1 MLMSLRGL
9 HWHPTPSSLVY
20 HLHAPVAQLVRRLC
34 LAVSRNIF
42 GAYVLPSGTRM
53 SELSVVLGARF
64 KGALIRQIGI

>member
-9 HWHPTPSSLVY
+9 HWHPTPFLVY
-20 HLHAPVAQLVRRLC
+20 HLPSSLAQQVRRLC

-42 GAYVLPSGTRM
+42 GAYVLPTGSRM